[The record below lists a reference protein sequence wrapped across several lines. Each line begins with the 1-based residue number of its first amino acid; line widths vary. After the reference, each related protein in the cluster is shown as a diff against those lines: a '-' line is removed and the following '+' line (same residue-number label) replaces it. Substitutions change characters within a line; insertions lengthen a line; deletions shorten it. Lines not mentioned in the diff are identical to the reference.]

1 MKKYLLIFSLFVG
14 FLLPARAQ
22 DENKNDGGGRIEAL
36 KIAYITKKLNLSP
49 EEAQK
54 FWPVY
59 NKYTDEIRKL
69 QLDMRKNPESELD
82 RDEKIL
88 NIRKKYNGEFG
99 KALSAE
105 KVNSFFKVEK
115 EFNGMVQKEMM
126 ERRQLRL
133 ENRNRIKQR

>member
-1 MKKYLLIFSLFVG
+1 MKKYLLIVSLLAG
-14 FLLPARAQ
+14 FLLPAKAQ
-22 DENKNDGGGRIEAL
+22 DENKNDGGRIEAL
-36 KIAYITKKLNLSP
+36 KIAYITRKLNLST

-59 NKYTDEIRKL
+59 NKYTDEIRRA
-69 QLDMRKNPESELD
+69 QLDSRQNNGSELE
-82 RDEKIL
+82 REEKLL

-99 KALSAE
+99 KALPLD

>member
-1 MKKYLLIFSLFVG
+1 MKKYLLITALFVG

-22 DENKNDGGGRIEAL
+22 DENKNDGGRIEAL
-36 KIAYITKKLNLSP
+36 KIAYITRKLNLST

-59 NKYTDEIRKL
+59 NKYTDEIRKM
-69 QLDMRKNPESELD
+69 QIEMRQNPGPNELD
-82 RDEKIL
+82 KDQKL
-88 NIRKKYNGEFG
+88 LDIRKKYNGEFG

>member
-1 MKKYLLIFSLFVG
+1 MKKYLLITALFVS
-14 FLLPARAQ
+14 FLLPTQAQ
-22 DENKNDGGGRIEAL
+22 DENKNDGGRIEAL
-36 KIAYITKKLNLSP
+36 KIAYITRKLNLST

-69 QLDMRKNPESELD
+69 QLDMRQNPGSELD

>member
-1 MKKYLLIFSLFVG
+1 MKKYLLIIALFVG
-14 FLLPARAQ
+14 FLFPTQAQ
-22 DENKNDGGGRIEAL
+22 DENKNDGGRIEAL
-36 KIAYITKKLNLSP
+36 KIAYITRKLNLST

-69 QLDMRKNPESELD
+69 QLDMRQNPGSELD

>member
-1 MKKYLLIFSLFVG
+1 MKKYLLIIALFVG

-22 DENKNDGGGRIEAL
+22 DENKNDGGRIEAL

-59 NKYTDEIRKL
+59 NKYTDEIRRI
-69 QLDMRKNPESELD
+69 QIEMRQKPGTELD

-99 KALSAE
+99 KALSAD

-115 EFNGMVQKEMM
+115 EFNGMVAKEMM
-126 ERRQLRL
+126 ERRQLRM

>member
-1 MKKYLLIFSLFVG
+1 MKKYLLITALFVG
-14 FLLPARAQ
+14 FLLPAQAQ
-22 DENKNDGGGRIEAL
+22 DENKNDGGRIEAL

-59 NKYTDEIRKL
+59 NKYTDEIRRVQIESRQNKG
-69 QLDMRKNPESELD
+69 SELE
-82 RDEKIL
+82 REEKLL
-88 NIRKKYNGEFG
+88 NIRKKFNGEFG
-99 KALSAE
+99 KALSAD

>member
-1 MKKYLLIFSLFVG
+1 MKKYLLIFTLLAG
-14 FLLPARAQ
+14 FLLPAKAQ
-22 DENKNDGGGRIEAL
+22 DENKNDGGRIEAL
-36 KIAYITKKLNLSP
+36 KIAYITRKLNLST

-59 NKYTDEIRKL
+59 NKYTDEIRRA
-69 QLDMRKNPESELD
+69 QIEMRQNPGSELD

-99 KALSAE
+99 RALSAE

>member
-1 MKKYLLIFSLFVG
+1 MKKYLLITALFVS
-14 FLLPARAQ
+14 FLLPAMAQ
-22 DENKNDGGGRIEAL
+22 DDNKNDGGRIVAL

-59 NKYTDEIRKL
+59 NKYTDEIHRTQIELRQSNKS
-69 QLDMRKNPESELD
+69 QLDMED
-82 RDEKIL
+82 AIL
-88 NIRKKYNGEFG
+88 AIRKKYNSEFG

>member
-1 MKKYLLIFSLFVG
+1 MKKYLLIIALFVG

>member
-1 MKKYLLIFSLFVG
+1 MKKYLLIIALFVG

-69 QLDMRKNPESELD
+69 QLDMRQNPGSELD

>member
-1 MKKYLLIFSLFVG
+1 MKKYLLITALFVG

-22 DENKNDGGGRIEAL
+22 DENKNDGGRIEAL

-59 NKYTDEIRKL
+59 NKYTDEIRRVQIESRQNKG
-69 QLDMRKNPESELD
+69 SELE
-82 RDEKIL
+82 REEKLL
-88 NIRKKYNGEFG
+88 NIRKKFNGEFG
-99 KALSAE
+99 KALSAD